1 MFEAEQALHEAE
13 QLITDGALSKQGPLA
28 ATQGEFYLRRGTP
41 KLAIAAFRRQAEL
54 CRRAGDVHSENIAL
68 GNLGCAQ
75 LDAGELDAAI
85 ESLHKSVD
93 GLRSIHAPYGL
104 EFRLGTLAVALAWRG
119 DDVDILPLA
128 REAFDD
134 LRIVGVTF
142 APLIA
147 AALQHCRRGDLRRA
161 VLVTG
166 YVYGQLPQQKHT
178 RLIALPLQQRVRD
191 RAAAEHSAAT
201 VESWLREGERLT
213 EEQAAAIAFDAAH
226 LSGCHESGDA
236 RRVAEDLELPAQ

>member
-1 MFEAEQALHEAE
+1 MSEAEQALREAE
-13 QLITDGALSKQGPLA
+13 QLIADTRVEQTGGRSQ
-28 ATQGEFYLRRGTP
+28 ATQGEFYLRRGAP

-54 CRRAGDVHSENIAL
+54 CRRAGDVHWEHIAL

-85 ESLHKSVD
+85 ESLRRSVD

-134 LRIVGVTF
+134 LRVARCDVRPTDRGRPAALPTRRSAARRPAHRVRVQQ
-142 APLIA
+142 A
-147 AALQHCRRGDLRRA
+147 AAA
-161 VLVTG
+161 EA
-166 YVYGQLPQQKHT
+166 HT
-178 RLIALPLQQRVRD
+178 PD
-191 RAAAEHSAAT
+191 RAAHAAT
-201 VESWLREGERLT
+201 GARPRRSRASCGNRRVLATRGR
-213 EEQAAAIAFDAAH
+213 APDRRA
-226 LSGCHESGDA
+226 GSGDRV
-236 RRVAEDLELPAQ
+236 RRGPLAGLP